1 MLKTC
6 LSKLH
11 SLCYFMIADYIYDI
25 LSYILYTIYYTYILI
40 YIHNIHNIHTF
51 IYIYIYIYI
60 YTYIYLYCPFLW
72 VGCNSLKALQKL
84 LVFIRSIL
92 KGWKTEMTLK
102 PSSGFELCISL
113 VITKYKIKVT
123 ICQTDSYMNIWP
135 LAMNCFKMSSQSY
148 LAGLS

>member
-25 LSYILYTIYYTYILI
+25 ISYILYTIYYTYILI

-51 IYIYIYIYI
+51 IYIYIHMYIFI
-60 YTYIYLYCPFLW
+60 VPFCGWGATASRLYR
-72 VGCNSLKALQKL
+72 NSWYSLDQ
-84 LVFIRSIL
+84 S
-92 KGWKTEMTLK
+92 WKDERLRW
-102 PSSGFELCISL
+102 PWSHPVVLNFCISL

-135 LAMNCFKMSSQSY
+135 LAVNYFKMTSQSY

>member
-51 IYIYIYIYI
+51 IYIYIHIYI
-60 YTYIYLYCPFLW
+60 FIVPFFGWDATASKLYRNYW
-72 VGCNSLKALQKL
+72 YSLDQ
-84 LVFIRSIL
+84 S
-92 KGWKTEMTLK
+92 WKDERLRW
-102 PSSGFELCISL
+102 PWSNPVVLNFHISL

-123 ICQTDSYMNIWP
+123 ICQTYSYMNIWP
-135 LAMNCFKMSSQSY
+135 LAMNCFKMTSQSY